1 MNAMAK
7 GENTSKILM
16 RKRKALSGMIK
27 MQNIRSD
34 MQEEQQRNAQQ
45 FAQIIPSILSFNYP
59 GAIFYQK

>member
-1 MNAMAK
+1 
-7 GENTSKILM
+7 
-16 RKRKALSGMIK
+16 MIK

-59 GAIFYQK
+59 GAIFYQKWLS